1 MAERRKT
8 ARKAPHNKRSKPS
21 GYVAFDLGKTFE
33 FVKIHQARL
42 TELMGQKVGLTT
54 TARHALWTFYTKH
67 YKETKGLVK

>member
-8 ARKAPHNKRSKPS
+8 SRKTPLKKGSKPS
-21 GYVAFDLGKTFE
+21 GYVAFNLGRTFE

-42 TELMGQKVGLTT
+42 TEIMGHKVGLTT